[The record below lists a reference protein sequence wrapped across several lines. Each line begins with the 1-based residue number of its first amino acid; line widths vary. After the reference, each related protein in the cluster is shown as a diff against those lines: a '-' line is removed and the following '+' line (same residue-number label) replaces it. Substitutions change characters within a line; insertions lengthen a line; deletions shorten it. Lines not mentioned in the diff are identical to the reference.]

1 MIAFVASAKITT
13 GTSSGSTTAAA
24 NTTGANLIVLAV
36 QYLMEPTITVSD
48 SAGNTWTALSAYGSY
63 AESASQ
69 MYYCLNPVTSA
80 AHTFTVSGSGSYAQI
95 SALAFSGAG
104 AIDQQAGYAA
114 TTIGNTSVQ
123 PGSITPSY
131 ANELIVSSV
140 NNNGLY
146 SISINDSFTAYTYNQ
161 VNNVTFGGGI
171 AYLIQTSAA
180 AIDPTWSFAAST
192 GYSAAAIASFRL
204 GGFLAAISGSIGLRA
219 PAAAGAIGANKP
231 TFWVN
236 GSIVTG
242 KPAPAGTISATV
254 PSFSAGGA
262 IATAKI
268 TAAGTLGATRP
279 TFAAAGSVALAKPQA
294 TGTIGI
300 SIPSAAA
307 SGAIPLRRPVLYGSI
322 GDIATGFNATGLIR
336 LRTVTPA
343 GALTVT
349 IPTRAAA
356 GAIGLPRVR
365 PAGSIIAANPKA
377 AHGAI
382 ALPRVQLAAG
392 TIGPNTGGA
401 SCAAVYQQMLAQ

>member
-36 QYLMEPTITVSD
+36 QYQTNATITVSD
-48 SAGNTWTALSAYGSY
+48 SAGNTWTALSAYGNW
-63 AESASQ
+63 AESGSQ
-69 MYYCLNPVTSA
+69 MYYCLNPVTSS
-80 AHTFTVSGSGSYAQI
+80 AHTFTVSGSGSYSQI

-104 AIDQQAGYAA
+104 AIDQQAGYAT

-180 AIDPTWSFAAST
+180 AIDPTWSFTASS
-192 GYSAAAIASFRL
+192 GQSVAAIASFRL
-204 GGFLAAISGSIGLRA
+204 GGFIAAISGSIRLPA
-219 PAAAGAIGANKP
+219 TAAAGTIGANKP

-236 GSIVTG
+236 GSALSG
-242 KPAPAGTISATV
+242 KPYPAGTISATA
-254 PSFSAGGA
+254 PS
-262 IATAKI
+262 
-268 TAAGTLGATRP
+268 
-279 TFAAAGSVALAKPQA
+279 FAAAGAIAAAKIAAAGTVGASKPAFAAVGTIALRRVAPS
-294 TGTIGI
+294 GTIGLA
-300 SIPSAAA
+300 IPSAAA
-307 SGAIPLRRPVLYGSI
+307 SGAIPLRKPVLYGSI
-322 GDIATGFNATGLIR
+322 GDISTGFNATGLIR

-365 PAGSIIAANPKA
+365 AAGSIVAANPKA